1 MSEREELYDDYDNDS
16 ERQMWIFVNEAQVQ
30 NSSQARR
37 AEDLAQKDQECAT
50 VQGKRNRGE
59 KWYVEKQ
66 MSKLERQDIN
76 QHFSSESLVQSLLR
90 GPSLISGFTTDS
102 PC

>member
-30 NSSQARR
+30 NSR

-50 VQGKRNRGE
+50 VQGKEIGE
-59 KWYVEKQ
+59 KSGMWK
-66 MSKLERQDIN
+66 SKC
-76 QHFSSESLVQSLLR
+76 
-90 GPSLISGFTTDS
+90 PS
-102 PC
+102 